1 MPSPSVDRY
10 VVVRYLERDGYVTMP
25 ISPRELVVVAT
36 ALASVVLPRWRRWFA
51 IPDVQTDWYVAT
63 T

>member
-36 ALASVVLPRWRRWFA
+36 ALAAMVCDSRRA
-51 IPDVQTDWYVAT
+51 N
-63 T
+63 